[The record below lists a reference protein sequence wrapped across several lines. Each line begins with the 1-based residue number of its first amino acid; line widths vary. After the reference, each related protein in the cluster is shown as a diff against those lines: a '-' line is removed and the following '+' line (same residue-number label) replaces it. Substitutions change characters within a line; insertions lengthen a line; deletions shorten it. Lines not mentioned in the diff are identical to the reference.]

1 MKAKEQ
7 QNLAFRDGFVTILDS
22 PKDGNCQFSA
32 VVSFLEKH
40 LNLVKTV
47 AQLKND
53 VVVYISGSPC
63 FLNSTPMEFSNFI
76 KPLDVS
82 SYFKAMALNGTY
94 GDHVTLQALACLY
107 KIQFIVLSSLGEGTR
122 IISPDVSN
130 NFLSTLP
137 ALILGHYAET
147 QGTHYVSLQ
156 AESEKVFGDL
166 LRSLQLTT
174 VQSEPAGVEKLQE
187 HESLSVLHETA
198 QAADRFVPTVNID
211 AVGSQ
216 EVKYAQNEMN
226 NLKYPKACKN

>member
-1 MKAKEQ
+1 
-7 QNLAFRDGFVTILDS
+7 
-22 PKDGNCQFSA
+22 
-32 VVSFLEKH
+32 
-40 LNLVKTV
+40 
-47 AQLKND
+47 
-53 VVVYISGSPC
+53 
-63 FLNSTPMEFSNFI
+63 MEFSNFI

-82 SYFKAMALNGTY
+82 SYLKAMALNGTY

-107 KIQFIVLSSLGEGTR
+107 KIQFIVLSSLGEEGTR

-211 AVGSQ
+211 AAGFQ

-226 NLKYPKACKN
+226 NLKYPKACKNYEQFLGWQRTRPWLKMSPSGSVMCDSCQEIKRLGVHNEQVQHNESAFVDGTISNSTSAKQLL